1 MFDPSL
7 VVQSAASSF
16 NNVAI
21 AAPTFF
27 WSAVL
32 MLPVFALVYYF
43 GNSVLSKIKGVGA
56 LFPKWQGF
64 DFLFFVEAFVLAW
77 IVLLAGNYAVLRD
90 TLTWMPYVI
99 AVILF
104 IVTAGFCQKLRG
116 ASTLMPERMQGVKW
130 GKLLAVIVFALVVLV
145 VGLSGYPS
153 WWGLILQAGAFVSG
167 IVFGR
172 FWHRSIT
179 SVSLMSVI
187 LFTLT
192 TLILM
197 QPEFFRFG
205 QLGNL
210 TIIHL
215 FFIILTG
222 LTAVALLAIRNFK
235 PHSRISDSFF
245 IKLKWVFRILIGLCV
260 VLFVLTE
267 SVPVFLAL
275 AGLFFVSSVLS
286 VWHAQSI
293 SDSLAAK
300 LWGLLLCCFGIITM
314 VPMITIIGLL
324 YWANQPR
331 SSLFKAAGFLL

>member
-16 NNVAI
+16 NNAAI

-43 GNSVLSKIKGVGA
+43 GNNVLGKIKGISA
-56 LFPKWQGF
+56 LFSKSQSF
-64 DFLFFVEAFVLAW
+64 DFMFFVDAFVLAW
-77 IVLLAGNYAVLRD
+77 LVLMAGNYAVLRD
-90 TLTWMPYVI
+90 TLTWMPYLI
-99 AVILF
+99 ALILF

-116 ASTLMPERMQGVKW
+116 VSTLMPERMQGIKW
-130 GKLLAVIVFALVVLV
+130 GKLLAVLVFALVVLV

-167 IVFGR
+167 VVFGR
-172 FWHRSIT
+172 FWHRNIS
-179 SVSLMSVI
+179 SVSLMSTI
-187 LFTLT
+187 LFALT

-197 QPEFFRFG
+197 QPEYFRFG

-222 LTAVALLAIRNFK
+222 LTAIALLAVRNFK
-235 PHSRISDSFF
+235 PRARIRDGIF

-293 SDSLAAK
+293 PDSLSTK
-300 LWGLLLCCFGIITM
+300 LWGLLLCSFGIITM

-331 SSLFKAAGFLL
+331 SSLFKASRFLL